1 VLTVSLRDL
10 MRFLHFR
17 GLIPE
22 SCIAAVPR
30 PAPWPRRALPDTIEK
45 PELNAFLRSFDRS
58 TATGRRDYAMALCL
72 TQMGMRVQE
81 VAAVTVEDLDG
92 RQHAVRLR
100 RTKVRRDRLLPLD
113 QRTTGALLQYLQN
126 GRPYTSSSALFVRH
140 RAPLGQALQA
150 HHVRGAMIR
159 ALARSGLQT
168 TRVHIFRHAFAT
180 RLHRRG
186 IGLKA
191 IADWLG
197 HLNLNTTAQ
206 YARVNL
212 EELKQ
217 AALPWPEEWR

>member
-1 VLTVSLRDL
+1 VLTISLRNL

-17 GLIPE
+17 GQIPE
-22 SCIAAVPR
+22 NFIAAVPR
-30 PAPWPRRALPDTIEK
+30 PAPWPRSSLPETFQK
-45 PELNAFLRSFDRS
+45 TELNAFLRSFDRS

-72 TQMGMRVQE
+72 TQLGMRVQE
-81 VAAVTVEDLDG
+81 VAALTLEDLDG
-92 RQHAVRLR
+92 KRNAVHMR
-100 RTKVRRDRLLPLD
+100 RTKVRRDRLLPLCPG
-113 QRTTGALLQYLQN
+113 TTRAILSYLRS
-126 GRPYTSSSALFVRH
+126 GRPHVSSSALFVRH
-140 RAPLGQALQA
+140 RAPLGQALRA

-159 ALARSGLQT
+159 ALTRSGLKT
-168 TRVHIFRHAFAT
+168 TRVHLFRHTFAT

-186 IGLKA
+186 VGLKA

-197 HLNLNTTAQ
+197 HLSLNTTAQ

>member
-1 VLTVSLRDL
+1 
-10 MRFLHFR
+10 
-17 GLIPE
+17 
-22 SCIAAVPR
+22 
-30 PAPWPRRALPDTIEK
+30 
-45 PELNAFLRSFDRS
+45 
-58 TATGRRDYAMALCL
+58 
-72 TQMGMRVQE
+72 
-81 VAAVTVEDLDG
+81 
-92 RQHAVRLR
+92 
-100 RTKVRRDRLLPLD
+100 
-113 QRTTGALLQYLQN
+113 
-126 GRPYTSSSALFVRH
+126 
-140 RAPLGQALQA
+140 
-150 HHVRGAMIR
+150 MIR